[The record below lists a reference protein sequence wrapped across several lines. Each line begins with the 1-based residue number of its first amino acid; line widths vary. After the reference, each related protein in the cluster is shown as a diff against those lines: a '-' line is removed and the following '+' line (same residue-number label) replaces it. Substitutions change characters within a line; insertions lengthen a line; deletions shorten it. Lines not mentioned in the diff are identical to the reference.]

1 MQMAY
6 LQLPDMGVSF
16 SNSRLENRI
25 DKALKQLPYKQSKVD
40 LVETAV
46 KSYIDALVKDKVIK
60 P

>member
-1 MQMAY
+1 MSI
-6 LQLPDMGVSF
+6 SF
-16 SNSRLENRI
+16 NNSKLENRI
-25 DKALKQLPYKQSKVD
+25 DRALKKLPYKQSKVD

>member
-1 MQMAY
+1 
-6 LQLPDMGVSF
+6 MGVSF